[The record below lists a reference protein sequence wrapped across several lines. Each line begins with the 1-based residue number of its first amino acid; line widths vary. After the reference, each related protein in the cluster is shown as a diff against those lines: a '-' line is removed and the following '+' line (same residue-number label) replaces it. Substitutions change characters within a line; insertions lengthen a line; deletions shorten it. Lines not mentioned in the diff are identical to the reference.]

1 MLEDDI
7 QELLAHGWWV
17 SVSPVMSNGKWSFT
31 CGIYKRFASSGN
43 WTTETCKTF
52 RKPQQC
58 YNWAHNYLERN
69 IQWKKKQKN

>member
-7 QELLAHGWWV
+7 KELISKGWWV
-17 SVSPVMSNGKWSFT
+17 SVSPVNSGGKWQFT

-52 RKPQQC
+52 TEAQLC
-58 YNWAHNYLERN
+58 YDWALSYLER
-69 IQWKKKQKN
+69 QEKKRK